1 MNRIEDRVISRKYKN
16 STGENKN
23 KVRRRVNNY
32 ILESDIEYPLI
43 LSLPGEHW
51 TWERELLNLIPSA
64 RFIGVEQDSN
74 ISYKATLNSVNI
86 ISSIVA
92 VYNETLSKVLNSSPT
107 NSLSHI
113 IMDYCCTINSVV
125 DEINY
130 TLANDIV
137 VKNGIIAI
145 TLSKINIQ
153 PNTLIRSVSN
163 SIPRNVLQF
172 EGSNSTVATKLI
184 MSHIII
190 NNLNYKLIDV
200 IEYYDTS
207 AMIVF
212 VVKRIK

>member
-1 MNRIEDRVISRKYKN
+1 MIENRTLNRTYKN
-16 STGENKN
+16 TKGKSKQR
-23 KVRRRVNNY
+23 VRGIVNNY
-32 ILESDIEYPLI
+32 ILESNIENPLI
-43 LSLPGEHW
+43 LSLPGEYW
-51 TWERELLNLIPSA
+51 VWERELLKIVPSA
-64 RFIGVEQDSN
+64 RFIGVEQDGD
-74 ISYKATLNSVNI
+74 ISYKATLNSIDI
-86 ISSIVA
+86 ISNVVA
-92 VYNETLSKVLNSSPT
+92 VYNETLSRVLQSFSS

-125 DEINY
+125 DEIEY

-145 TLSKINIQ
+145 TLSKTNIAR
-153 PNTLIRSVSN
+153 NTLMKFVSN
-163 SIPRNVLQF
+163 SIPRNVIQI

-212 VVKRIK
+212 IVKRIK

>member
-1 MNRIEDRVISRKYKN
+1 MIENRTLNRTYKN
-16 STGENKN
+16 TKGKSKQR
-23 KVRRRVNNY
+23 VRGTVNNY
-32 ILESDIEYPLI
+32 ILESNIENPLI
-43 LSLPGEHW
+43 LSLPGEYW
-51 TWERELLNLIPSA
+51 VWERELLKIVPSA
-64 RFIGVEQDSN
+64 RFIGVEQDGD
-74 ISYKATLNSVNI
+74 ISYKATLNSIDI
-86 ISSIVA
+86 ISNVVA
-92 VYNETLSKVLNSSPT
+92 VYNETLSRVLQSFSS

-125 DEINY
+125 DEIEY

-145 TLSKINIQ
+145 TLSKTNIAR
-153 PNTLIRSVSN
+153 NTLMKFVSN
-163 SIPRNVLQF
+163 SIPRNVIQI

-212 VVKRIK
+212 IVKRIK

>member
-1 MNRIEDRVISRKYKN
+1 
-16 STGENKN
+16 
-23 KVRRRVNNY
+23 
-32 ILESDIEYPLI
+32 
-43 LSLPGEHW
+43 
-51 TWERELLNLIPSA
+51 
-64 RFIGVEQDSN
+64 
-74 ISYKATLNSVNI
+74 LNSIDI
-86 ISSIVA
+86 ISNVVA
-92 VYNETLSKVLNSSPT
+92 VYNETLSRVLQSFSS

-125 DEINY
+125 DEIEY

-145 TLSKINIQ
+145 TLSKTNIAR
-153 PNTLIRSVSN
+153 NTLMKFVSN
-163 SIPRNVLQF
+163 SIPRNVIQI

-212 VVKRIK
+212 IVKRIK

>member
-1 MNRIEDRVISRKYKN
+1 MIENRTLNRTYKN
-16 STGENKN
+16 TKGKSKQR
-23 KVRRRVNNY
+23 VRGIVNNY
-32 ILESDIEYPLI
+32 ILESNIENPLI
-43 LSLPGEHW
+43 LSLPGEYW
-51 TWERELLNLIPSA
+51 VWERELLKIVSSA
-64 RFIGVEQDSN
+64 RFIGVEQDGD
-74 ISYKATLNSVNI
+74 ISYKATLNSIDI
-86 ISSIVA
+86 ISNVVA
-92 VYNETLSKVLNSSPT
+92 VYNETLSRVLQSFSS

-125 DEINY
+125 DEIEY

-145 TLSKINIQ
+145 TLSKTNIAR
-153 PNTLIRSVSN
+153 NTLMKFVSN
-163 SIPRNVLQF
+163 SIPRNVIQI

-212 VVKRIK
+212 IVKRIK